1 MPQAGDALLKSAVV
15 VVRDPADPETLE
27 NDGMAVRRRIV
38 EDSGVY
44 TGRQFDEQDVSVEAV
59 VKPLLPRDV
68 SLDIVLHPPVS
79 HKSHGRIVHAGKS
92 VETPRACLA
101 GTRAADDL
109 AVKEHA
115 YPAGV
120 RVTCVAE
127 GAEEI
132 VARVAVALENG
143 DLRAREHNRLTCVL

>member
-38 EDSGVY
+38 EDPGVY
-44 TGRQFDEQDVSVEAV
+44 AGRQFDKQDIGIEPVI
-59 VKPLLPRDV
+59 KPLLPRDV
-68 SLDIVLHPPVS
+68 SLDIVLHPSVS
-79 HKSHGRIVHAGKS
+79 HQSHGRIVHAGKG
-92 VETPRACLA
+92 VETSRACLA

-109 AVKEHA
+109 AIEEHA